1 MKAFTALDDLPAD
14 TAHDMRR
21 LFMPYGIRKTSSG
34 WVMFNRDYV
43 EYSKAFDVQLSEDDK
58 ALLQCAREKARP
70 ADDTIWFYNDGT
82 VPYAGNTSATKAY
95 QRKLARVRVIF
106 QLGGRA

>member
-1 MKAFTALDDLPAD
+1 MKQTLPLDDQPAD

-21 LFMPYGIRKTSSG
+21 LFMPYGIRKTPSG

-43 EYSKAFDVQLSEDDK
+43 EYSKAFDVDVSADDK
-58 ALLQCAREKARP
+58 ALLQCARARSTGE
-70 ADDTIWFYNDGT
+70 TIWFYDDGS
-82 VPYAGNTSATKAY
+82 VPYAGNASATKAY

-106 QLGGRA
+106 DLGGRA